1 MAGAPRQPVGGLTA
15 QLSEGASTSARGGYG
30 CRWVRLSAKSE
41 AVLMRNVL
49 LCGEILFYVLAMSR
63 PQRPNGG
70 IPPFSLR
77 SKPLP
82 LTPTPPGLSDSGV
95 PSVEPVCAR
104 IRPCTSVPRAYY
116 QRAASSHPPPCH
128 HEQATDA
135 NAKTHGT

>member
-63 PQRPNGG
+63 PQRPNAKWWD
-70 IPPFSLR
+70 PPLLSALEA
-77 SKPLP
+77 SPP
-82 LTPTPPGLSDSGV
+82 HPDPT
-95 PSVEPVCAR
+95 
-104 IRPCTSVPRAYY
+104 RAV
-116 QRAASSHPPPCH
+116 
-128 HEQATDA
+128 
-135 NAKTHGT
+135 